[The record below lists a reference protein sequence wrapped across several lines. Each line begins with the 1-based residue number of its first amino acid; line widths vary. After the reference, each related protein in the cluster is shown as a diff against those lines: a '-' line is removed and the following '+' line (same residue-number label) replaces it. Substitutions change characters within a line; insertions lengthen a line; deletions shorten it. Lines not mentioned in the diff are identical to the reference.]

1 VRRVVFW
8 EDRGMDRLVLVHSAP
23 SAAEG
28 HLIRGRLESEGI
40 PVLTKGEGDGPYRL
54 GPMYLFVTE
63 EVEVQARL
71 VLAEILQGGMA
82 ISEEEDLHLEDGAG
96 VGPPEDEDADR

>member
-1 VRRVVFW
+1 
-8 EDRGMDRLVLVHSAP
+8 MDRLILVHSAP
-23 SAAEG
+23 STTEG
-28 HLIRGRLESEGI
+28 HIIRGRLESEGI

-54 GPMYLFVTE
+54 GPMYLFVPE

-82 ISEEEDLHLEDGAG
+82 LPGEEDVHLEGGAG